1 MAKRKLFSGK
11 ITPMQQAANALNWAY
26 ILARRA
32 GIEVPAQKPKTI
44 QGKLDLANWIMKEL
58 EKRKPKPLE
67 PRPEPPEPE
76 TPPEP
81 QAPPRPETPPEPEET
96 DEQRERR
103 ERRENVR
110 AALQSGLHG
119 KDLISA
125 IMAALSPDEQQKLR
139 YYSSDDII
147 MIAGIYAEN
156 PDLSMDECIEM
167 YWAQQEDFFENL
179 NEDEV
184 WGDYTDIF

>member
-11 ITPMQQAANALNWAY
+11 ITPMQQATNALDWAY

-32 GIEVPAQKPKTI
+32 GIEVPAKKPKTI
-44 QGKLDLANWIMKEL
+44 QGKLDLANWIMQEL
-58 EKRKPKPLE
+58 EKRKPKPPE
-67 PRPEPPEPE
+67 PRPEPPQPE

-81 QAPPRPETPPEPEET
+81 QAPPQPETPPEPEET

-103 ERRENVR
+103 ERGENVR

-125 IMAALSPDEQQKLR
+125 IMAALTPEEQAKLR
-139 YYSSDDII
+139 AYGSDDII
-147 MIAGIYAEN
+147 QIAETFAEN
-156 PDLSMDECIEM
+156 PDLSMDEAIEM
-167 YWAQQEDFFENL
+167 YYGQQEDFFENL
-179 NEDEV
+179 NTDEV
-184 WGDYTDIF
+184 WGDYDDIF